1 MQKRLQTN
9 MVQVAIYWQWFAKL
23 KATMKKNHKCDGCKW
38 LIIPDWV
45 KNPAK
50 AFKLAYCSHTQDK
63 TWDWHQAELFCKG
76 YEAKQEKRL

>member
-1 MQKRLQTN
+1 
-9 MVQVAIYWQWFAKL
+9 
-23 KATMKKNHKCDGCKW
+23 MKKNHKCDGCKW

-76 YEAKQEKRL
+76 YEAK